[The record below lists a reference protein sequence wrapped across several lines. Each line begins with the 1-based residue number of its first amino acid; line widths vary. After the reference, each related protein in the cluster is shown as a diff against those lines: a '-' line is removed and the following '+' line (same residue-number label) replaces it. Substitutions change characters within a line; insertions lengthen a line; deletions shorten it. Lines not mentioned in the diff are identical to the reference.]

1 MLSNFEMIVMR
12 SKGNSLIYGDMPFLE
27 NIIDGFN
34 FLPLT
39 NKIFIAFRPTGSKSF
54 YKFKECDDKMVDS
67 LNFAIASNSRYW
79 IAADNGDQIEKYERE
94 LKNNEDKEPFI
105 TPIKF
110 PMSGSTF

>member
-79 IAADNGDQIEKYERE
+79 IAADNSDQIEKYER
-94 LKNNEDKEPFI
+94 
-105 TPIKF
+105 
-110 PMSGSTF
+110 